1 MKDAENEAEFF
12 RELLAL
18 KNRIKKPYSL
28 AFKLSL
34 SGKLFI
40 YAANEKSPS
49 ESTPIFLCYWIPLIQ
64 VLRDCNISRIEQ
76 NLERA
81 GLLEPEQLNLL

>member
-12 RELLAL
+12 CELLAL

-34 SGKLFI
+34 SGKLLI
-40 YAANEKSPS
+40 YAANEKSAR
-49 ESTPIFLCYWIPLIQ
+49 ESTPVFLCFWLPLVQ
-64 VLRDCNISRIEQ
+64 VLRECNISSIAQ
-76 NLERA
+76 KLEAA